1 MRAGQEAPSRT
12 SFCVAWHQRS
22 HLSRSWPSPAAG
34 GWLNGKG
41 LLKGGDCFFHC
52 FSVAWMLKEIVAPNR
67 PNTLSHVCVNWQQQR
82 VHFCERCHRFLTRRV
97 RPYMARCLNACQEPD
112 LRLIFRLI
120 NQWGLTL
127 HGASRTSARNNH
139 WVLPRGFTSVYRAAR
154 PFLRWPIR
162 PQHGSRPGPVIRLAP
177 VAPQLCDYKGVP
189 SPSIFPEP
197 TPTCSSL

>member
-1 MRAGQEAPSRT
+1 MALASCRGDGLMAKVSSKVVTASFAASRLLGCWKKSSPQT
-12 SFCVAWHQRS
+12 VRIPCIMCVQTGNKKRVNFC
-22 HLSRSWPSPAAG
+22 
-34 GWLNGKG
+34 K
-41 LLKGGDCFFHC
+41 K
-52 FSVAWMLKEIVAPNR
+52 
-67 PNTLSHVCVNWQQQR
+67 
-82 VHFCERCHRFLTRRV
+82 CHHFLTRRV

-139 WVLPRGFTSVYRAAR
+139 WVLPRGFTNVYRAAR